1 MAEKRLAPKSEFARS
16 VERALKRAYK
26 QACKTA
32 KMHGTPVVE
41 WIDGKVVLV
50 KP

>member
-1 MAEKRLAPKSEFARS
+1 MPEKRVGPKTEFTKS
-16 VERALKRAYK
+16 VERALKRAYRV
-26 QACKTA
+26 ACKTA

>member
-1 MAEKRLAPKSEFARS
+1 MAEKRLVPKTEFAKS
-16 VERALKRAYK
+16 VERALKRAYRA
-26 QACKTA
+26 ACKTA